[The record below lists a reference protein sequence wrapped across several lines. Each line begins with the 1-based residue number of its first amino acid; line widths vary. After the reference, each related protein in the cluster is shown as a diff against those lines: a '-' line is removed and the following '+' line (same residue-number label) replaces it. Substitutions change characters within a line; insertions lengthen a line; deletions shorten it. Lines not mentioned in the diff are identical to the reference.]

1 MKIIANNL
9 MVRFDRDNDELLL
22 ANGQK
27 LHLATGWE
35 PYQHAV
41 TSGVVTAVPDK
52 IIFDRRDHRRSVLY
66 DTDMEIQL
74 GDRVIFDFKV
84 EEHVRKVAPIDGS
97 YPLRYDDI
105 FVVIRGEQ
113 IIPVNGIILVEA
125 CDTTIEEDV
134 RRVLDSGLNLPE
146 TVTKEK
152 SERYGIVR
160 HIGTPL
166 RGYLQAPEDLDELSD
181 VVNVGDKIVFHPTYA
196 VELQYSL
203 HQIIEK
209 GKTLY
214 RMRRKDVFAVMSEV

>member
-1 MKIIANNL
+1 MQLLYNNL

-22 ANGQK
+22 SNGQK

-35 PYQHAV
+35 PQMHAV
-41 TSGVVTAVPDK
+41 TSGVVTHVPEK
-52 IIFDRRDHRRSVLY
+52 IIFDRKDHRRSVMY
-66 DTDMEIQL
+66 DTDLEIQV
-74 GDRVIFDFKV
+74 GDRIIFDFKV
-84 EEHVRKVAPIDGS
+84 EEHVRKVAPIDGA
-97 YPLRYDDI
+97 YPLRYDDVY
-105 FVVIRGEQ
+105 VVIRGEQ

-125 CDTTIEEDV
+125 CDTTVEEDV
-134 RRVLDSGLNLPE
+134 QRVLQAGVHLPE

-166 RGYLQAPEDLDELSD
+166 RGYLQAPEELDELSD
-181 VVNVGDKIVFHPTYA
+181 VVNVGDKIVFHPVYA

-214 RMRRKDVFAVMSEV
+214 RMRRKDVFAVLS